1 MRLQAAVAG
10 LQWAHGWACPL
21 SQGTR
26 LFVSERTV
34 AMKSPYKGSKVE
46 KWETITRKILESHP
60 IDTDEFVQIVLS
72 SWKKIFKTKIGGEL
86 QIGEDVF
93 PTPQI
98 LGNYLH
104 LLIAATLEKAH
115 PTIWRRE
122 RDKNDKDVVC
132 LTNNDYSFEI
142 KTSSQNRIFG
152 NRSYGQAENAS
163 GKSKSGFYAAVLF
176 EKCTPQHPTPAI
188 KRIKFGWID
197 HTDWKAQAAATGQN
211 STLDTNAWNLK
222 LKDLYTAE

>member
-1 MRLQAAVAG
+1 MV
-10 LQWAHGWACPL
+10 
-21 SQGTR
+21 
-26 LFVSERTV
+26 
-34 AMKSPYKGSKVE
+34 SPYKGIAPRN
-46 KWETITRKILESHP
+46 WESVTDRLLAEHP
-60 IDTDEFVQIVLS
+60 IDVQELVNVAHS

-86 QIGEDVF
+86 QIGVDVF
-93 PTPQI
+93 PSPQI

-104 LLIAATLEKAH
+104 LLIAAALEKSH
-115 PTIWRRE
+115 PTLWRRE

-132 LTNNDYSFEI
+132 LSDDKYSFEI

-163 GKSKSGFYAAVLF
+163 GKSKSGFYAAILF
-176 EKCTPQHPTPAI
+176 EKCTPDRPKPAL

-211 STLDTNAWNLK
+211 STLDTVAWNLK
-222 LKDLYTAE
+222 LKDLYIA

>member
-1 MRLQAAVAG
+1 MV
-10 LQWAHGWACPL
+10 
-21 SQGTR
+21 
-26 LFVSERTV
+26 
-34 AMKSPYKGSKVE
+34 SPYKGIAPRN
-46 KWETITRKILESHP
+46 WESVTDRLLAEHP
-60 IDTDEFVQIVLS
+60 IDVQELVNVAHS

-86 QIGEDVF
+86 QIGVDVF
-93 PTPQI
+93 PSPQI

-104 LLIAATLEKAH
+104 LLIAAALEKSH
-115 PTIWRRE
+115 PTLWRRE

-132 LTNNDYSFEI
+132 LSDDKYSFEI

-163 GKSKSGFYAAVLF
+163 GKSKSGFYAAILF
-176 EKCTPQHPTPAI
+176 EKCTPDRPKPAL

-211 STLDTNAWNLK
+211 STLDTVAWNLK
-222 LKDLYTAE
+222 LKDIYIA

>member
-1 MRLQAAVAG
+1 M
-10 LQWAHGWACPL
+10 
-21 SQGTR
+21 
-26 LFVSERTV
+26 E
-34 AMKSPYKGSKVE
+34 SPYKGSNVE
-46 KWETITRKILESHP
+46 DWEYITREILESHP
-60 IDTDEFVQIVLS
+60 IKTDEFVQIVLS
-72 SWKKIFKTKIGGEL
+72 SWEKIFKTKIGGEL
-86 QIGEDVF
+86 QIGVDVF
-93 PTPQI
+93 PPPQI
-98 LGNYLH
+98 LGNFLH
-104 LLIAATLEKAH
+104 LLIAATLEKTH

-142 KTSSQNRIFG
+142 KTSSQSRIFG

-163 GKSKSGFYAAVLF
+163 GKSKSGFYAAILF
-176 EKCTPQHPTPAI
+176 EKCTPKHPRPEI

-222 LKDLYTAE
+222 LKDLYTVE

>member
-1 MRLQAAVAG
+1 M
-10 LQWAHGWACPL
+10 
-21 SQGTR
+21 T
-26 LFVSERTV
+26 
-34 AMKSPYKGSKVE
+34 SPYFNSSIAEWPNITNSLLQQHPLNTTELVE
-46 KWETITRKILESHP
+46 
-60 IDTDEFVQIVLS
+60 IVLL
-72 SWKKIFKTKIGGEL
+72 SWDKIFRTKIGEEL
-86 QIGEDVF
+86 QIGVDVF
-93 PTPQI
+93 PSPQI

-104 LLIAATLEKAH
+104 LLIAAELEKRY
-115 PTIWRRE
+115 PQLWRRE
-122 RDKNDKDVVC
+122 WDKNDKDVVC
-132 LTNNDYSFEI
+132 LQDDRFSFEI

-176 EKCTPQHPTPAI
+176 DKCDPAHPHPSI

-222 LKDLYTAE
+222 LRDLFPTTGFETTFL